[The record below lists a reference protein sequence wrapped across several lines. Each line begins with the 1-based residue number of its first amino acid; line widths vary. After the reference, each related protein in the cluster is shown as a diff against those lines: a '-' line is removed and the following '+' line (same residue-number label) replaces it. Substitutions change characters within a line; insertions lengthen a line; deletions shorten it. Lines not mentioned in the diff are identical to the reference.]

1 MLKGHTR
8 IELTD
13 VNTGEVIVHED
24 TNMFTNAIYKTL
36 NNAWTALVGGVSTLK
51 SWHLPLSQKMLGGI
65 ALFEDSIE
73 EVETNNHFPK
83 GNKVVGMAGTITSD
97 GATKN
102 WGSRNTLE
110 SEAFD
115 PETNSVK
122 HVWDFSTAEANGR
135 ISAVGLM
142 DGRQADYYG
151 QSAWN
156 KLYGRGLNVTSYFK
170 DYGLHIAEFKG
181 DTFVTMTN
189 GTGIVTIK
197 KVKFNFD
204 TVSLNNNLGLTEV
217 ISEKTVSLPNSGMNY
232 TCTYWFD
239 GDDGY
244 WYGFIHCSNNSFNS
258 AYYSS
263 VSGEY
268 RTTYYLQVIRIN
280 KETYSME
287 YHNITTPSSVYTFP
301 KVAHPIITNGY
312 IVLPYT
318 TSNYICEYN
327 SNDKYVQNVVLDKV
341 CCISKTDWTCAVKEL
356 KDADDNAYSMYTTAD
371 KQYMRQFF
379 FGCWSNLKLKNG
391 LYQMQDIIFDDN
403 VVVQEQLKAPMN
415 PSTGVPHVGTSN
427 VIVRSNLNALTN
439 GVNYMYYG
447 QYSTALSGV
456 STYMLPNEEKEI
468 ILFNVHLQSETYSM
482 ESNALYA
489 GQYNTVWAVP
499 YDSQKLMTINNLSE
513 PVTKTASQTMKITY
527 TITDVVE
534 G

>member
-24 TNMFTNAIYKTL
+24 TNMFTNAIHKTL

-51 SWHLPLSQKMLGGI
+51 DWHLPLSQKMLGGI

-83 GNKVVGMAGTITSD
+83 GNKVVGMAGTISSD

-110 SEAFD
+110 SEVFD
-115 PETNSVK
+115 PATNSVK
-122 HVWDFSTAEANGR
+122 HVWDFSTAEANGK
-135 ISAVGLM
+135 ISAVGLT
-142 DGRQADYYG
+142 DGIQVNHYG

-156 KLYGRGLNVTSYFK
+156 VQYSRALNVTSYF
-170 DYGLHIAEFKG
+170 DAYGKHIAEFKG
-181 DTFVTMTN
+181 DTFVAMTN
-189 GTGIVTIK
+189 GTGQVTIK

-204 TVSLNNNLGLTEV
+204 TVSLNNDLGTTEV

-244 WYGFIHCSNNSFNS
+244 WYGFIHCSNNDFSSPYNNNVNS
-258 AYYSS
+258 DYNSS
-263 VSGEY
+263 L
-268 RTTYYLQVIRIN
+268 YLQVIRIH
-280 KETYSME
+280 KETYGVE

-301 KVAHPIITNGY
+301 KVAHPIITDKY

-318 TSNYICEYN
+318 TKYQYYEYN
-327 SNDKYVQNVVLDKV
+327 SNDTNVKNVVLDKV

-356 KDADDNAYSMYTTAD
+356 KDADENSHSMYTTANI
-371 KQYMRQFF
+371 KNVRSFY

-403 VVVQEQLKAPMN
+403 VVVQEHLKAPVN
-415 PSTGVPHVGTSN
+415 PSTNVPHVGTSDTTAL
-427 VIVRSNLNALTN
+427 RSNLNPNAYSSLEAYFTSKSSSLP
-439 GVNYMYYG
+439 GV
-447 QYSTALSGV
+447 T
-456 STYMLPNEEKEI
+456 TFMLPNEEKEI
-468 ILFNVHLQSETYSM
+468 ILM
-482 ESNALYA
+482 NAHFAYA
-489 GQYNTVWAVP
+489 NSSFGSGAGTIHHVFAVP
-499 YDSQKLMTINNLSE
+499 YDSQTLMTINNLSS

-534 G
+534 E